1 MLILCRDVGAEMKGC
16 KGQNAVGRACAGW
29 EATRLLLRKILKG
42 SWARLMLASCKGD
55 IEMKWSLV
63 I

>member
-1 MLILCRDVGAEMKGC
+1 MDLVQGGGRRDEGV
-16 KGQNAVGRACAGW
+16 QRTNAVRRACAGR
-29 EATRLLLRKILKG
+29 EATCLLLRKILKG
-42 SWARLMLASCKGD
+42 SWPRLMLASCKGD